1 MSKGSKSRIGNQ
13 AKFNTGFDKIFNKAR
28 DSEDLNI
35 EWTCYTQAINET
47 RLFYGLDSQIFSV
60 ADKEIFAKAFNKK
73 YNT

>member
-1 MSKGSKSRIGNQ
+1 MSKGSKSRIQDQ
-13 AKFNTGFDKIFNKAR
+13 AKFNKGFDKIFNKAR

>member
-1 MSKGSKSRIGNQ
+1 MSKGSKSRIQDQ
-13 AKFNTGFDKIFNKAR
+13 AKFNKGFDKIFNKAR

-60 ADKEIFAKAFNKK
+60 ADKEIFTKAFNKK